1 MRLFCTDFEAENG
14 GRGCT
19 EAVENTVEGIN
30 GKAAHRERCYA
41 SRTQMTDKN
50 TVVEPNGN
58 HVGKIGNELLKTVA
72 GCRSQQL
79 QVGKVK
85 LELERGL
92 LPHKVPEPA
101 GGTDEP

>member
-85 LELERGL
+85 HEFQRGL

-101 GGTDEP
+101 GSADQP